1 MVQRTPVND
10 FSCLE
15 HNGNYNID
23 GVGGAEM
30 LFRPIKSAG
39 FNENFTEYV
48 CINLLL
54 PGRKCSLCQ
63 YFPAG
68 RRPGIHLLSVE
79 KA

>member
-1 MVQRTPVND
+1 MVQRTPVDD

-15 HNGNYNID
+15 HNANYNID

-30 LFRPIKSAG
+30 LFRAGKSAW

-48 CINLLL
+48 CINLSL

-68 RRPGIHLLSVE
+68 PGPVFIY
-79 KA
+79 